1 MAVKKR
7 LIVVGDGASGIM
19 LANKTRMLTNNNDV
33 EIVLIGNNRTH
44 FLKEDGAQIAVG
56 LKNYKS
62 SIKDSEFL
70 VNFGISYIRDEVIRI
85 DAANKSVSV
94 KSGKAYDYDF
104 LVLALGGKIF
114 PEGLPGY
121 VGEAK
126 HFHDLQ
132 HAQELKEYI
141 DQFKG
146 GNIVIGNISQSRMN
160 PYLTYEL
167 AFLLSELITNK
178 KLRGATKFHF
188 IPPKG
193 DYAAV
198 DSLDARLKSLGFEI
212 HSDFDISG
220 ISSKNREIQSTD
232 GKAIRYDL
240 LVLSPPSSPEEVL
253 VASGLVGENGLVSVD
268 KSKLSLKGYRDV
280 YAIGECNDAPVLKC
294 IGSSLYQAGYLAK
307 MLSHKMSGAY
317 YESNYDGSSISS
329 ILVGNGKSIT
339 AFSNYAKP
347 PVVSEGSFTDH
358 ILNMTSTET
367 YFSAAIR
374 GVF

>member
-7 LIVVGDGASGIM
+7 LIVVGDGASGIT

-33 EIVLIGNNRTH
+33 EIVLIGNNSTH
-44 FLKEDGAQIAVG
+44 FLKEDGTQIAVG

-62 SIKDSEFL
+62 SIKESEFL
-70 VNFGISYIRDEVIRI
+70 VNYGISYIHDEVIRI

-104 LVLALGGKIF
+104 LALALGGKIF

-126 HFHDLQ
+126 HFHELQ
-132 HAQELKEYI
+132 HAQELKEYVE
-141 DQFKG
+141 QFKG
-146 GNIVIGNISQSRMN
+146 GSIVIGNTPQSRMN
-160 PYLTYEL
+160 PYLTYEF
-167 AFLLSELITNK
+167 AFLIRELIANK
-178 KLRGATKFHF
+178 KLDGATKFHF
-188 IPPKG
+188 IPPRNE
-193 DYAAV
+193 YAAV

-212 HSDFDISG
+212 HSDFEITG
-220 ISSKNREIQSTD
+220 ISSKNKEIQSSD

-253 VASGLVGENGLVSVD
+253 VTSGMVGENGLVSVD

-280 YAIGECNDAPVLKC
+280 YAIGECNDTPVLKC
-294 IGSSLYQAGYLAK
+294 IGSSLYQAAYLAK
-307 MLSHKMSGAY
+307 MLAHKMSGAY

-329 ILVGNGKSIT
+329 ILVGNGKSVT
-339 AFSNYAKP
+339 AFSNYGKP

>member
-33 EIVLIGNNRTH
+33 EIVLIGNNRMH

-132 HAQELKEYI
+132 HAQELK
-141 DQFKG
+141 
-146 GNIVIGNISQSRMN
+146 
-160 PYLTYEL
+160 
-167 AFLLSELITNK
+167 
-178 KLRGATKFHF
+178 
-188 IPPKG
+188 
-193 DYAAV
+193 
-198 DSLDARLKSLGFEI
+198 
-212 HSDFDISG
+212 
-220 ISSKNREIQSTD
+220 
-232 GKAIRYDL
+232 
-240 LVLSPPSSPEEVL
+240 
-253 VASGLVGENGLVSVD
+253 
-268 KSKLSLKGYRDV
+268 
-280 YAIGECNDAPVLKC
+280 
-294 IGSSLYQAGYLAK
+294 
-307 MLSHKMSGAY
+307 
-317 YESNYDGSSISS
+317 
-329 ILVGNGKSIT
+329 
-339 AFSNYAKP
+339 
-347 PVVSEGSFTDH
+347 
-358 ILNMTSTET
+358 
-367 YFSAAIR
+367 
-374 GVF
+374 

>member
-1 MAVKKR
+1 M
-7 LIVVGDGASGIM
+7 
-19 LANKTRMLTNNNDV
+19 
-33 EIVLIGNNRTH
+33 
-44 FLKEDGAQIAVG
+44 
-56 LKNYKS
+56 
-62 SIKDSEFL
+62 
-70 VNFGISYIRDEVIRI
+70 
-85 DAANKSVSV
+85 
-94 KSGKAYDYDF
+94 
-104 LVLALGGKIF
+104 
-114 PEGLPGY
+114 
-121 VGEAK
+121 
-126 HFHDLQ
+126 
-132 HAQELKEYI
+132 
-141 DQFKG
+141 
-146 GNIVIGNISQSRMN
+146 IGNISQSRMN

-178 KLRGATKFHF
+178 KLGGVTKFHF
-188 IPPKG
+188 ISPKG

-198 DSLDARLKSLGFEI
+198 DSLDARLKSLGYEI

-253 VASGLVGENGLVSVD
+253 VASGLVGENGLVRVD